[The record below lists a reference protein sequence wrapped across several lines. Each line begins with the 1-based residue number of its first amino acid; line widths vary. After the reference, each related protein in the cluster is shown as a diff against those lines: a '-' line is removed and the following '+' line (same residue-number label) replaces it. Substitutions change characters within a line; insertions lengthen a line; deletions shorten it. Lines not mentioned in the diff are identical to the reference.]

1 MASVTNLLKEDPLH
15 QHSVASALA
24 GNCVTLFFDSPQKNG
39 GRRT

>member
-1 MASVTNLLKEDPLH
+1 MTSVTNLLKEDPLH

-24 GNCVTLFFDSPQKNG
+24 GNLVVFLEMPQKKG

>member
-1 MASVTNLLKEDPLH
+1 MTSVTNLLKEDPLH

-24 GNCVTLFFDSPQKNG
+24 GNYETLYFDKRQKKG

>member
-1 MASVTNLLKEDPLH
+1 MTSVTNLLKEDPLH

-24 GNCVTLFFDSPQKNG
+24 GNCVVFLDRPQKKG